1 MNRFLKRAWAEIDLD
16 ALEHNYNEIKK
27 LAKGKDILAV
37 VKANAYGHD
46 DKAVCLKLQELGVK
60 YYGVSNL
67 WEGEKLRQHGI
78 TGTILTFGYTDE
90 DYFDELL
97 EYGITQTAGS
107 VQYAKQLSDYAVSK
121 GVKLPVH
128 IKVNTGMTRVGIDSQ
143 QEMLDILAM
152 PGLDCKAAYT
162 HFAAADSLDPS
173 DVEYTDRQQ
182 EKLMKIAKDK
192 GLLIHS
198 QNSGG
203 IIYHGDFCGDIVRAG
218 VILYGHYPNY
228 PLEVPFDM
236 KSVMTVKSV
245 VSQLKTIP
253 AGTQISY
260 GRTYTAEKEMTVA
273 VIPIGYADGYFRDF
287 SSKGKML
294 INGVL
299 CNVVGRVCMDQTI
312 VDVSNVPDIK
322 TGDIVY
328 VYSDKCRETSVDYNA
343 SLIDTIG
350 YELTCAVALR
360 IPRVIIEN
368 GRIKEVVRY
377 GLI

>member
-1 MNRFLKRAWAEIDLD
+1 
-16 ALEHNYNEIKK
+16 
-27 LAKGKDILAV
+27 
-37 VKANAYGHD
+37 
-46 DKAVCLKLQELGVK
+46 
-60 YYGVSNL
+60 
-67 WEGEKLRQHGI
+67 
-78 TGTILTFGYTDE
+78 
-90 DYFDELL
+90 
-97 EYGITQTAGS
+97 
-107 VQYAKQLSDYAVSK
+107 
-121 GVKLPVH
+121 
-128 IKVNTGMTRVGIDSQ
+128 
-143 QEMLDILAM
+143 
-152 PGLDCKAAYT
+152 
-162 HFAAADSLDPS
+162 
-173 DVEYTDRQQ
+173 
-182 EKLMKIAKDK
+182 
-192 GLLIHS
+192 
-198 QNSGG
+198 
-203 IIYHGDFCGDIVRAG
+203 
-218 VILYGHYPNY
+218 
-228 PLEVPFDM
+228 M

-368 GRIKEVVRY
+368 GR
-377 GLI
+377 